1 MAKPVHS
8 MIRVVDEKRSL
19 DFYARAF
26 GLEISDHLKF
36 PDFALIYLRHPSSP
50 FEVELTGIE
59 VFPVTNVIYLGVDG
73 GAAELRQVHQA
84 MNAGP
89 LEFQEPFSYHP
100 HITLAQELPGDK
112 VAATS
117 DLAHRLWRDYTGPRR
132 FPADHAAFVQN
143 SFGNCWIDLA
153 EFPLAGRP
161 VKS

>member
-1 MAKPVHS
+1 M
-8 MIRVVDEKRSL
+8 
-19 DFYARAF
+19 
-26 GLEISDHLKF
+26 
-36 PDFALIYLRHPSSP
+36 
-50 FEVELTGIE
+50 
-59 VFPVTNVIYLGVDG
+59 TNVIYLGVDG